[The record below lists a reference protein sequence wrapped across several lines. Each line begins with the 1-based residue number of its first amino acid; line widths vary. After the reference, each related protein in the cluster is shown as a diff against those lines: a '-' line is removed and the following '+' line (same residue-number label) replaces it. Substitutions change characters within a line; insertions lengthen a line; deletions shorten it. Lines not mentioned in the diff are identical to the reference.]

1 MGSQNGPNN
10 RVDCCLAGEE
20 KDCGNGRPRPPAKTL
35 FFNGS
40 GLVWVTAIALA
51 VVLSAGPA
59 FGQFIINPMK
69 MNIAARPG
77 RIIKTPLKF
86 SSIDPNQV
94 HTIDLSLVELTQWE
108 NGSWRMVEPNATDP
122 NDPDFGFD
130 MSKLSSCLKWI
141 SLSRETVELGP
152 LAIDELELSLRVP
165 GGIRGFY
172 AAGIIASLR
181 PRPGMIEGIG
191 VVVQFLVPVLVEL
204 QGRPMRHKVEYLD
217 VGLESIASSGDY
229 PATTLVS
236 VNVANNGGTF
246 SNLKVFTRL
255 RGFSGGHWRQI
266 TETEFPGANI
276 MPGVELKL
284 KGNMERPLPPG
295 KYRINGVLYVDGRR
309 AKMFGKEVDF
319 SGHPSVKNIAGDA
332 PLILNPSEVFIS
344 TLPGA
349 MRMGVLK
356 VFNGSDETVNVQA
369 SLALP
374 RSLINTV
381 FGNVRGDDLDCSQ
394 WVKIKPDKFTLR
406 SGAQQSIRISATM
419 PNPVAAHPC
428 YYAVLRLQST
438 YADGQNAGVTTA
450 YTCVTNS
457 NVEAD
462 PVAHIQKMTLAA
474 TAEPSKYLVVVRGG
488 NFGSVHF
495 TPKCRI
501 AVTEPDTNRSRIK
514 KLLSSNRAGLMLPF
528 EARDFSEI
536 LDFSRIPAGSYRVTA
551 ALEYAPDVRAEKQ
564 MAIRV
569 SGEGGGQRF
578 VEIMQLE
585 EELAQKIE
593 VQW

>member
-1 MGSQNGPNN
+1 
-10 RVDCCLAGEE
+10 LAGEE

-40 GLVWVTAIALA
+40 GLVWITAIALA

-59 FGQFIINPMK
+59 FGQFVIDPMK

-77 RIIKTPLKF
+77 RIIKMPLKL
-86 SSIDPNQV
+86 SSVDPNTV
-94 HTIDLSLVELTQWE
+94 HTIDFFLVELSQWE
-108 NGSWRMVEPNATDP
+108 DGSWRMIEPNATDVTDP

-130 MSKLSSCLKWI
+130 TSKLSSCLKWI
-141 SLSRETVELGP
+141 SLSHETIGLTPLGMNEVEVT
-152 LAIDELELSLRVP
+152 LRVP
-165 GGIRGFY
+165 RGIRGFY
-172 AAGIIASLR
+172 AAGILASLR
-181 PRPGMIEGIG
+181 SRPNVEGIG
-191 VVVQFLVPVLVEL
+191 VIIQFLVPVLVEL
-204 QGRPMRHKVEYLD
+204 QGRPMRHNVEYID
-217 VGLESIASSGDY
+217 VGLESVASSGDR

-284 KGNMERPLPPG
+284 KGNAERPLPAG

-309 AKMFGKEVDF
+309 AKMFGKEIDF
-319 SGHPSVKNIAGDA
+319 TGHPSVKDVAGDA
-332 PLILNPSEVFIS
+332 PLILNPSEVFIN

-349 MRMGVLK
+349 TRTGVLR
-356 VFNGSDETVNVQA
+356 VFNSSDEAVNVQA
-369 SLALP
+369 FLALP
-374 RSLINTV
+374 RSLMNTV

-394 WVKIKPDKFTLR
+394 WVSIKPDKFTLR
-406 SGAQQSIRISATM
+406 SGAQQSIRIVATM
-419 PNPVAAHPC
+419 PKPVAAHPC

-438 YADGQNAGVTTA
+438 YPDGQNAGAKTA
-450 YTCVTNS
+450 YICVANS
-457 NVEAD
+457 NVEAG
-462 PVAHIQKMTLAA
+462 PVAHIQKLTLAA
-474 TAEPSKYLVVVRGG
+474 AAGPSEYLVVVRGG
-488 NFGSVHF
+488 NFGLVHF
-495 TPKCRI
+495 TPTCRI
-501 AVTEPDTNRSRIK
+501 AVTEPDATGRSRIR
-514 KLLSSNRAGLMLPF
+514 KLLSSNRPGLMLPF

-536 LDFSRIPAGSYRVTA
+536 LDFSRVPAGLYRVTA
-551 ALEYAPDVRAEKQ
+551 ALEYAPDVRETEQ
-564 MAIRV
+564 IAIRV
-569 SGEGGGQRF
+569 SGEGGGERF